1 MPFIG
6 LRVDMNKIFI
16 PFPELQTDF
25 AKTLF
30 TMRGLYLQD
39 ALRKA
44 IEKTD
49 LEIIDKQL
57 HEFAHKEVLTE
68 LAAIGLR
75 GELVFATPY
84 LLSKSPYLLGYY
96 RLLLGFSQKAFYVSR
111 YGLSIFKTMEER
123 GAVSPKCEELLGE
136 LCFNLNRSAASLL
149 TGIGIK
155 RISASILHDLTLL
168 SLGAQLRG
176 GANNQFGIAA
186 IIDVFEIIRN
196 ILAHTIV
203 KSDDNSME
211 IRNAARR
218 KVFIEFAADP
228 DIVIREEMA
237 PNSFRY
243 IIAIEIKGGKDF
255 SNIHNRIG
263 EAEKSHQKARRNGFV
278 ECWTVVNVDNMDVEM
293 AKHESPSTDRFY
305 TLSNLKNK
313 KSPEYVDFFN
323 RVVSLTGIS
332 IRSRK
337 AKIDRQG

>member
-1 MPFIG
+1 MT
-6 LRVDMNKIFI
+6 KII
-16 PFPELQTDF
+16 VPLPELQTDF

-30 TMRGLYLQD
+30 TVRGLYLQD

-49 LEIIDKQL
+49 LETIDKQL
-57 HEFAHKEVLTE
+57 HEFAPKKVLTE
-68 LAAIGLR
+68 LASVGLR

-84 LLSKSPYLLGYY
+84 LLTKSPYLLGYY

-111 YGLSIFKTMEER
+111 YGLSIFKMMEEK
-123 GAVSPKCEELLGE
+123 GALSNKCEELLQE
-136 LCFNLNRSAASLL
+136 LCANLNKSAASLL
-149 TGIGIK
+149 SGIGIE
-155 RISASILHDLTLL
+155 RISANILHDLTLL

-186 IIDVFEIIRN
+186 IIDVFEILRS
-196 ILAHTIV
+196 ILAHAIV

-211 IRNAARR
+211 ILNAARR
-218 KVFIEFAADP
+218 RVFIEFASDP
-228 DIVIREEMA
+228 DIVIREEMTKT
-237 PNSFRY
+237 SFRY

-278 ECWTVVNVDNMDVEM
+278 ECWTVVNVENMDVDK

-305 TLSNLKNK
+305 TIANLKDK
-313 KSPEYVDFFN
+313 SSPEYSDFFN

-332 IRSRK
+332 LRGCK
-337 AKIDRQG
+337 AKPQ